1 MRILPIY
8 VLTLAVYIFDS
19 GEAAS
24 NGTVS
29 QPLKIYLGNGA
40 LLFLSV
46 LGIVFTI
53 AAIISFLTFYNRKK
67 HLCFPYNTW
76 YTQFLFLAGLIV
88 VFILV
93 ILYICAPSRFEYFG
107 PVPFVICFSCLLVN
121 ALNLL
126 LIYRYR
132 IGLPSWM
139 LVWMAFFCIFITP
152 LVTLHV
158 YKALVYVTNNACY
171 NGTSLVNATNVVN
184 STSSAYLESVSIW
197 NSLITY
203 LDTSLYLY
211 VYYLIVVSLF
221 LSCFSI
227 KKSLYANYLFITLL
241 LSWLLWTIHWCVS
254 STILLPATGVTV
266 NGYIFLLLYVLPP
279 ILYFHY
285 ERLYLSHTDVKTTS
299 KEGKPQTT
307 L

>member
-1 MRILPIY
+1 MQFLPVS
-8 VLTLAVYIFDS
+8 VLTLALFILDYVK
-19 GEAAS
+19 AS
-24 NGTVS
+24 NVTGS
-29 QPLKIYLGNGA
+29 KPLEIYVGNGA

-46 LGIVFTI
+46 LGIAFTI
-53 AAIISFLTFYNRKK
+53 AVIIAFFIFYNRKK

-76 YTQFLFLAGLIV
+76 YTQFLFLLGLIV
-88 VFILV
+88 VFVLV
-93 ILYICAPSRFEYFG
+93 ILYICVPSRFEYFG

-139 LVWMAFFCIFITP
+139 LIWMAFFCIFITP

-171 NGTSLVNATNVVN
+171 NGTLLINATAVVNAT
-184 STSSAYLESVSIW
+184 SQKYLKSVAIW
-197 NSLITY
+197 NSLITD

-211 VYYLIVVSLF
+211 VYYLMIVALF
-221 LSCFSI
+221 LSCFSV
-227 KKSLYANYLFITLL
+227 KRSLYANYLFITLL

-254 STILLPATGVTV
+254 SILLSATGVTV
-266 NGYIFLLLYVLPP
+266 NGYIFLLFYVLPP
-279 ILYFHY
+279 IMYFHY
-285 ERLYLSHTDVKTTS
+285 ERLYLSRTDVKTTS

>member
-24 NGTVS
+24 NGTAS
-29 QPLKIYLGNGA
+29 QQLKIYLGNGA

-53 AAIISFLTFYNRKK
+53 AAIIAFLIFYNRKK

-88 VFILV
+88 VFVLV

-139 LVWMAFFCIFITP
+139 LVWMAFFCIFLTP
-152 LVTLHV
+152 VVTFHV
-158 YKALVYVTNNACY
+158 YKALLYITENACY
-171 NGTSLVNATNVVN
+171 NGTSLVNATNVQN
-184 STSSAYLESVSIW
+184 STSATVIW
-197 NSLITY
+197 NSLITN

-221 LSCFSI
+221 LSCFSV

-254 STILLPATGVTV
+254 STILLSATGVTV
-266 NGYIFLLLYVLPP
+266 NGYVFLLLYVLPP